1 MPMETKANYAIVGF
15 FTVLVIAA
23 AFGFVYWMSQYGRTG
38 QMVELVV
45 NIPGSANG
53 LSVGSPVRFNGINV
67 GSVRNLAIDANDPR
81 YSIAITEV
89 SADAP
94 VMKSTTATLEVQ
106 GLTGAAYI
114 ELSGGRKG
122 DENILKTAL
131 EKGTQA
137 HILADQSSVTSLLA
151 TADQILDRANSAITD
166 IQSFVTDVRGPLTS
180 TIGNAER
187 FSKALADNSGAIDQF
202 LKSVEQLSGSVN
214 AASKKLDDTLA
225 SADRLIKSVDPKKI
239 DNIVS
244 NAEQVSNNLKDASG
258 GISEAIAGFRRTV
271 ETYDQFGKSAQ
282 ETLKRVDTLVA
293 AVDAQKV
300 GLVVN
305 DITAAS
311 ADARKVAAQV
321 SDFAEKISARQD
333 DIDQTITDFTQMSN
347 KLNAASNRVDSIL
360 VKIDGFLGDA
370 DAPSL
375 SAQARETLESFRRVA
390 ENLNAQLGP
399 IAENLKRFSNS
410 GLRDVEALVGDT
422 RRTVQSLQNTISDFD
437 KNPQRLLF
445 GGETVKQ
452 YDGRTRR

>member
-258 GISEAIAGFRRTV
+258 GVSEAIAGFRRTV

>member
-1 MPMETKANYAIVGF
+1 
-15 FTVLVIAA
+15 
-23 AFGFVYWMSQYGRTG
+23 
-38 QMVELVV
+38 
-45 NIPGSANG
+45 
-53 LSVGSPVRFNGINV
+53 
-67 GSVRNLAIDANDPR
+67 
-81 YSIAITEV
+81 
-89 SADAP
+89 
-94 VMKSTTATLEVQ
+94 
-106 GLTGAAYI
+106 
-114 ELSGGRKG
+114 
-122 DENILKTAL
+122 
-131 EKGTQA
+131 
-137 HILADQSSVTSLLA
+137 
-151 TADQILDRANSAITD
+151 
-166 IQSFVTDVRGPLTS
+166 
-180 TIGNAER
+180 
-187 FSKALADNSGAIDQF
+187 
-202 LKSVEQLSGSVN
+202 
-214 AASKKLDDTLA
+214 
-225 SADRLIKSVDPKKI
+225 
-239 DNIVS
+239 
-244 NAEQVSNNLKDASG
+244 
-258 GISEAIAGFRRTV
+258 
-271 ETYDQFGKSAQ
+271 FGKSAQ
-282 ETLKRVDTLVA
+282 ETLKRVDTLAA